1 MTAKLTVLFCVRN
14 VLFRAM
20 VFRNVPVIPPHRF
33 NLRAFFQ
40 TARRMSASTE
50 QIIKTYLDMPVEFWV
65 KVLFATVV
73 LVLLFV
79 ILKKLAHIGQIIGVV
94 IVFVVL
100 GIIVFKWVRH
110 RGEPPVMT
118 PVVDF
123 LSSFFPQTAQ
133 SAQPAWQE
141 APLQFPQPVQ
151 AAPLTQPTPSTWP
164 AQPPQST
171 QPPQPAQPTQPVR
184 NPGADSL
191 PPQAF
196 PTITFPP
203 PATKAPPT
211 AKAPPA
217 AKTPPATSK
226 SAPAKSAPARPAP
239 AKQPAK

>member
-1 MTAKLTVLFCVRN
+1 MAAKLIVLFCVRN
-14 VLFRAM
+14 VLFRAT

-151 AAPLTQPTPSTWP
+151 PAPATWP
-164 AQPPQST
+164 AQPL
-171 QPPQPAQPTQPVR
+171 QPAHPVR
-184 NPGADSL
+184 NPGTDS
-191 PPQAF
+191 PQAF

-203 PATKAPPT
+203 PATK
-211 AKAPPA
+211 
-217 AKTPPATSK
+217 TPPV
-226 SAPAKSAPARPAP
+226 PAKSAPARPAP